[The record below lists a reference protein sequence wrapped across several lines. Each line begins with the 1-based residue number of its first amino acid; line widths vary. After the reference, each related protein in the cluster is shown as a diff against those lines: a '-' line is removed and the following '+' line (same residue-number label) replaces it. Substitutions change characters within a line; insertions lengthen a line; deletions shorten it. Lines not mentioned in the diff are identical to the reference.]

1 MNATQRLLRD
11 VKSRQNGEISSSV
24 TPRTRKNGFI
34 IFDADALTALTV
46 LQSCAATA
54 TSPSAEM
61 GTGPPPRSNS
71 LDLL

>member
-1 MNATQRLLRD
+1 LG
-11 VKSRQNGEISSSV
+11 VKSQQNGEISSLV
-24 TPRTRKNGFI
+24 TPRTRENSFI
-34 IFDADALTALTV
+34 MFDADAMTALNV

-54 TSPSAEM
+54 TPPLAQM